1 MYLSFT
7 VGNILQKFSKDKKN
21 IVYYQQNNLFDHSLF
36 ELENNYY
43 LFNSNQNNYEMPNVI
58 DLPEKMTSL
67 YNYNLSLTNNIIGHS
82 TSSIQNFH
90 INSIIFTHSYR
101 PNFIKKEDAS
111 ILNKNLERELKV
123 FFSENS
129 KISWGLN
136 QRSEVIK
143 YGIPKSFKVI
153 NRDRDKDILILNFNK
168 TIHNQQL
175 LAALRSKGYSCDSLD
190 TCFMTTS
197 DINEKLNEYN
207 ICIDLADHNV
217 INMLCAI
224 SAGCKVA
231 TIKTEMLNNDYN
243 DIPGL
248 YLLESPSDILENI
261 STIIKN
267 DESIEKKSEIVSN
280 IYSFDIFSNNIIRL
294 INQINQEAFV
304 K

>member
-21 IVYYQQNNLFDHSLF
+21 IVYYQQNNLFDHNLF

-43 LFNSNQNNYEMPNVI
+43 LFNNKQNNYEIQNVI
-58 DLPEKMTSL
+58 DLPQTMIHL
-67 YNYNLSLTNNIIGHS
+67 YNYNLSLTNNIIGHP

-111 ILNKNLERELKV
+111 ILNKNLARELKV
-123 FFSENS
+123 FFSENA
-129 KISWGLN
+129 KNSWGVN

-143 YGIPKSFKVI
+143 YGIPKSFQVI
-153 NRDRDKDILILNFNK
+153 NKDRDKDILILNFDK
-168 TIHNQQL
+168 AIHNQQL
-175 LAALRSKGYSCDSLD
+175 LTALRSKGYSCDTLD
-190 TCFMTTS
+190 TCRMPIS
-197 DINEKLNEYN
+197 DINIKLNEYN
-207 ICIDLADHNV
+207 VCIDLADHNV

-231 TIKTEMLNNDYN
+231 TIKTEMLNNDY
-243 DIPGL
+243 DEIPGL
-248 YLLESPSDILENI
+248 YLLDSPSDILDNI

-267 DESIEKKSEIVSN
+267 DDSIEKKSEIVSN
-280 IYSFDIFSNNIIRL
+280 IYSFDIFSNNITRF
-294 INQINQEAFV
+294 INEINQEAFV